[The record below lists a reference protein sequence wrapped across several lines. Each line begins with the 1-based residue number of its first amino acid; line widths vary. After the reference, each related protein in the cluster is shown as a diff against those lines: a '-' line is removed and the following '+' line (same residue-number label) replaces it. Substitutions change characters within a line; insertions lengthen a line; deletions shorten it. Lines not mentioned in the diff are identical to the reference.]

1 VPVDPVLWLGF
12 AASTVLAVVIS
23 FALRFIVNLWAFWL
37 LDFRGAL
44 GVASMT
50 WTFLSGFVVPL
61 SFLPPGLRGV
71 LQALPFAG
79 MIQVPIDVFLGKRT
93 GLDLLS
99 ALALQAFWALAL
111 LGLGRLVLA
120 AGERKLVVQGG

>member
-1 VPVDPVLWLGF
+1 
-12 AASTVLAVVIS
+12 
-23 FALRFIVNLWAFWL
+23 
-37 LDFRGAL
+37 
-44 GVASMT
+44 
-50 WTFLSGFVVPL
+50 
-61 SFLPPGLRGV
+61 
-71 LQALPFAG
+71 